1 MIFMKTIPA
10 VIFLTAMIMSSCR
23 ASAAQNAEVTE
34 VSRFDSGAIKETVVN
49 DPEYGITIRNFY
61 AQDGTLERVEKY
73 DSRGNKIEVGLY
85 DANGNLREGL
95 DGWAAKRWRYIDGK
109 IFQETNYGTDGKPM
123 DRRTF
128 NEYGKLVA
136 RQYMSDGEG
145 EPDDIIRKEPAYGTQ
160 AVIVYGPGG
169 KIERATNVVNE

>member
-1 MIFMKTIPA
+1 MNRLKA
-10 VIFLTAMIMSSCR
+10 VLVIIIIVSGIQCVH
-23 ASAAQNAEVTE
+23 AAQGTEVTE
-34 VSRFDSGAIKETVVN
+34 VTRWENGAIKETVVN
-49 DPEYGITIRNFY
+49 DPEFNITIRNFY
-61 AQDGTLERVEKY
+61 DQTGSLERVEKY
-73 DSRGNKIEVGLY
+73 DSLGNKIEISLY
-85 DANGNLREGL
+85 DANGNLREGI

-109 IFQETNYGTDGKPM
+109 VFQETNYGIDGKPK

-145 EPDDIIRKEPAYGTQ
+145 DPDDVIRKEPAYGTQ

-169 KIERATNVVNE
+169 KIERAANVVNE